1 MLFKYNEFLQFE
13 ILNESNLYFS
23 TEFRKILA
31 KLSSKSKIAVD
42 LFSVEKNFVKPDM
55 TFIGL
60 SDEPGSISFTQMK
73 NVEKSIKNGL
83 STKLSTKYKS
93 WDTNT
98 IDSLIDLKINK
109 LNTGQLSRG
118 DIDQFWD
125 SEEFDLKSKSRNFTS
140 IGKLVR
146 KIFPNRYT
154 DTEIEDFVNLYKST
168 SINKFQFEI
177 VSGDDIITW
186 YNEKSYKESIGEL
199 GDSCMRYSRCSDYF
213 DIYTKNPDVCQLLI
227 LKNSEGL
234 IGRALLW
241 TLENTVNGT
250 NKFMDRI
257 YSIDEPTKKLFEK
270 WSDENGYIRRSNTKQ
285 HEFDKFVLGD
295 TQITA
300 QISVKLN
307 NFKFDKYPYMDTL
320 KRLDVESGTL
330 HNDKEAKKKSYI
342 LTDTN
347 GEFDDMNGKFSNFYQ
362 EILPIDNA
370 VWSRPLNDWIKLNNS
385 IQVEIG
391 RPENHGFYPKES
403 RKVKWESFRE
413 EWINVN
419 DSIFSYH
426 YQDFIL
432 ADDAVRV
439 VKSLSITGRYK
450 ASYSSEIFSALD
462 ETNFTEIE
470 NLVCSEFLREFIPEE
485 YIHKRLLDWSKTEGK
500 YFIHEFGVI
509 LKETSVGKLMSI
521 DAEALGVDWIGDEI
535 STDLFEY
542 YYNMDKN
549 LKIELKDKLEELV
562 NNGEKKFVGSLE
574 RIKKWID

>member
-23 TEFRKILA
+23 TEFRKILV

-73 NVEKSIKNGL
+73 NVEKSIKNG
-83 STKLSTKYKS
+83 LSTKYKS

-241 TLENTVNGT
+241 TLENTINET

-347 GEFDDMNGKFSNFYQ
+347 GAFDDMNGKFSNFYQ

-419 DSIFSYH
+419 DSIFSDH

-535 STDLFEY
+535 STDLFDY

-549 LKIELKDKLEELV
+549 LKIELKDKLEELA